1 MFTENP
7 NPDYLGQIRMNEKH
21 QVNKNNWENR
31 NNKHIHGHITCML
44 CHHLVLFMGESFE
57 WENKQSVFCS
67 FMNHVLSTTF
77 INGRKIQPERNSFDF
92 VENYIRLKTGLQCWK
107 KKIQNCMAAE
117 KEIIQFSNHEQH
129 IKIKPLHVK
138 FRHLH
143 MFFFFNEAQT
153 FKKYT

>member
-1 MFTENP
+1 
-7 NPDYLGQIRMNEKH
+7 
-21 QVNKNNWENR
+21 
-31 NNKHIHGHITCML
+31 
-44 CHHLVLFMGESFE
+44 
-57 WENKQSVFCS
+57 
-67 FMNHVLSTTF
+67 
-77 INGRKIQPERNSFDF
+77 
-92 VENYIRLKTGLQCWK
+92 
-107 KKIQNCMAAE
+107 MAAE